1 MKKKLCLMLAVMLL
15 LLSACGGKKA
25 PETMAQE
32 PSTAATESTPVETTA
47 EPTQPETT
55 APAPAP
61 VNEPEAEGV
70 PIDFRMIYRGFTA
83 VSLDDT
89 ENYERFCGYGTKMIA
104 SEEEW
109 NSFMAAYCPGI
120 PYYETWDF
128 SQDVLVTSVSHG
140 AKPGY
145 NQADVITSVKW
156 NGSYVVTEYSNDPA
170 NFVYALN
177 SMSDEVM
184 MNFYIE
190 VIAVSRKDVGM

>member
-1 MKKKLCLMLAVMLL
+1 MKKKICLMLAVMLL
-15 LLSACGGKKA
+15 LLSACGGQK
-25 PETMAQE
+25 T
-32 PSTAATESTPVETTA
+32 
-47 EPTQPETT
+47 PETT
-55 APAPAP
+55 APEETVLQTEDSVSIEALAAPEDPVP

-109 NSFMAAYCPGI
+109 SSFMAAYCPGI

-140 AKPGY
+140 AKP
-145 NQADVITSVKW
+145 AFACLVRAVPEI
-156 NGSYVVTEYSNDPA
+156 NGIRIS
-170 NFVYALN
+170 
-177 SMSDEVM
+177 
-184 MNFYIE
+184 
-190 VIAVSRKDVGM
+190 VSRKSG

>member
-1 MKKKLCLMLAVMLL
+1 MKKKICLMLAVMLL
-15 LLSACGGKKA
+15 LLSACGGQK
-25 PETMAQE
+25 T
-32 PSTAATESTPVETTA
+32 
-47 EPTQPETT
+47 PETT
-55 APAPAP
+55 APEETVLQTEDSVSVEALAAPEDPVP
-61 VNEPEAEGV
+61 VNAPEAEGV

-89 ENYERFCGYGTKMIA
+89 ETYERFCGYGTKMIA

-109 NSFMAAYCPGI
+109 SSFMAAYCPGI

-177 SMSDEVM
+177 PMSEEVM

-190 VIAVSRKDVGM
+190 VIAVSRKDVGMA

>member
-1 MKKKLCLMLAVMLL
+1 MKKKICLMLAVMLL
-15 LLSACGGKKA
+15 LLSACGGQK
-25 PETMAQE
+25 T
-32 PSTAATESTPVETTA
+32 
-47 EPTQPETT
+47 PETT
-55 APAPAP
+55 APEETVLQTADSVSVEALAAPEDPVP
-61 VNEPEAEGV
+61 VNAPETEGV
-70 PIDFRMIYRGFTA
+70 PIDFRMIYHGFTA

-109 NSFMAAYCPGI
+109 SSFMAAYCPGI

-156 NGSYVVTEYSNDPA
+156 NGSYVVTEYSNCLL
-170 NFVYALN
+170 YT
-177 SMSDEVM
+177 SDAADE
-184 MNFYIE
+184 
-190 VIAVSRKDVGM
+190 

>member
-1 MKKKLCLMLAVMLL
+1 MLAVMLL
-15 LLSACGGKKA
+15 LLSACGRTTA
-25 PETMAQE
+25 PEPTMAQYFA
-32 PSTAATESTPVETTA
+32 PTKRIPVETTA
-47 EPTQPETT
+47 EPTQPKT
-55 APAPAP
+55 AVPDQTP

-89 ENYERFCGYGTKMIA
+89 ENYERFCAYGTKMIA

-109 NSFMAAYCPGI
+109 SSFMAAYCPGI

-156 NGSYVVTEYSNDPA
+156 NGSYVVMEYSNDPA

-177 SMSDEVM
+177 PMSDEVM

-190 VIAVSRKDVGM
+190 VIAVSRKDVGMA

>member
-1 MKKKLCLMLAVMLL
+1 MKKKVCLMLAALVL
-15 LLSACGGKKA
+15 LLSACGGQKA
-25 PETMAQE
+25 PET
-32 PSTAATESTPVETTA
+32 TAATEETVLQTEDSVSVEA
-47 EPTQPETT
+47 L
-55 APAPAP
+55 AA
-61 VNEPEAEGV
+61 PEAEGV

-83 VSLDDT
+83 VSPDDT
-89 ENYERFCGYGTKMIA
+89 ETYERFCGYGTKMIA

-109 NSFMAAYCPGI
+109 SSFMAAYCPGI
-120 PYYETWDF
+120 PYYEPWDF
-128 SQDVLVTSVSHG
+128 SQNVLVTSVSHG

-177 SMSDEVM
+177 SMSDEVT

>member
-1 MKKKLCLMLAVMLL
+1 MLAVMLL
-15 LLSACGGKKA
+15 LLSACGGQKT
-25 PETMAQE
+25 PEI
-32 PSTAATESTPVETTA
+32 
-47 EPTQPETT
+47 TT
-55 APAPAP
+55 APEETVLQTEDSVSVEALAAPEDPVP
-61 VNEPEAEGV
+61 VNAPEAEGV

-109 NSFMAAYCPGI
+109 SAFMAAYCPGI
-120 PYYETWDF
+120 PYYEPWDF

-177 SMSDEVM
+177 PMSDEVM

-190 VIAVSRKDVGM
+190 VIAVSRKDVGMA

>member
-1 MKKKLCLMLAVMLL
+1 MKKKICLMLAVMLL
-15 LLSACGGKKA
+15 LLSACGGQKTPEITTAPEETVLQTEDSVSVEALAAPEDPVPVNA
-25 PETMAQE
+25 PET
-32 PSTAATESTPVETTA
+32 
-47 EPTQPETT
+47 
-55 APAPAP
+55 
-61 VNEPEAEGV
+61 EGV

-83 VSLDDT
+83 VSPDDT

-109 NSFMAAYCPGI
+109 SAFMAAYCPGI

-177 SMSDEVM
+177 PMSDEVM